1 MIKMPN
7 KHPAGIIENTLEALI
22 IMVNSKGC
30 SGIIE
35 GKEHRHFNNQ

>member
-1 MIKMPN
+1 MPK
-7 KHPAGIIENTLEALI
+7 KHPAGMIENILEALI

-35 GKEHRHFNNQ
+35 GKEY